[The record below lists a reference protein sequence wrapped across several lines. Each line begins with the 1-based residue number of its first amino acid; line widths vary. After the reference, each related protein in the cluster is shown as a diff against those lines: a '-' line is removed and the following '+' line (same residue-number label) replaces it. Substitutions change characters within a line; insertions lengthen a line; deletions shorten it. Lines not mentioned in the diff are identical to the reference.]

1 MRDESDTTQR
11 TCVNVNML
19 SYPTKNIRNV
29 TKIMECQSVC
39 QKCERYS
46 ENANVLAFHKATDN
60 SWQVW
65 RIWNLGL
72 IILHV
77 LGFHEWDTITLWT
90 QHSQNLAGRFQS
102 LPFIHSHHS
111 WNLPPS
117 LSSTT
122 ATHRQTDNVAGG
134 TKEGKK
140 SGFLRAAAAATATA
154 ELGIITGWPDVH
166 NIITKRPLGNPED
179 S

>member
-60 SWQVW
+60 TWQVW
-65 RIWNLGL
+65 RIWIACLRLSWVGHNHSVNTTFSKLSKE
-72 IILHV
+72 ISKSSLHP
-77 LGFHEWDTITLWT
+77 FT
-90 QHSQNLAGRFQS
+90 SQLK
-102 LPFIHSHHS
+102 
-111 WNLPPS
+111 PPS
-117 LSSTT
+117 LPLFNNSYAQTD
-122 ATHRQTDNVAGG
+122 RQTTWPG
-134 TKEGKK
+134 EQRRGK
-140 SGFLRAAAAATATA
+140 RAVS
-154 ELGIITGWPDVH
+154 LGQQQQQQLQQSWVSSQGDQMFII
-166 NIITKRPLGNPED
+166 